1 MARKRR
7 QSEDDGGSGAWLN
20 TYADMV
26 TLLLTFFVMLYS
38 MSTIDAEDWEFL
50 KSALSNI
57 GISTS
62 QLVVAQDLSMEGDGQ
77 VGSTGTGI
85 GDSDVAKDSDE
96 TIDVETLYKL
106 LSNYVDTMGE
116 GEMKESIELQHGKN
130 YVLIRFTDN
139 VFFNP
144 DRANL
149 RTEGKEAL
157 LEIGK
162 GIKLAQDSI
171 GVIRIEGHTASV
183 LEDDNYRVDDREL
196 SSDRANAVLKF
207 LEESNGIAS
216 EKLSSLGYGKYRP
229 IADNSTPE
237 GRKKNRRVEILV
249 VEKNIDIEDH
259 ESLKELVARFFGQD
273 KYTVDDSYEP

>member
-207 LEESNGIAS
+207 LEDSSGIAS